1 MRLRYLADTSEGGLC
16 RVAYAIPRKAGGAV
30 VRNRLRRRLR
40 AAVDQVD
47 RQMAPGAYLI
57 SPDRAVIDMDFN
69 ELLDSLRKSLRA
81 AGALQ
86 EDDG

>member
-1 MRLRYLADTSEGGLC
+1 MRLRYLADTSEGGLR

-47 RQMAPGAYLI
+47 GEMAPGAYLI

-69 ELLDSLRKSLRA
+69 ELIDSLRKSLRA

-86 EDDG
+86 EDDR